1 MSKTINFKRE
11 RDLGAIITDT
21 FGFIRTQWKPFF
33 TTIFKILWPFIAVTA
48 FFMGMYLYS
57 FSNIFSDIKSMSNT
71 SSPFAMYGGDFFLWI
86 SLLIISVLV
95 TYTLLHLAA
104 MYYIKAYIDDANN
117 IDFSTI
123 SKQVKT
129 KFWSLLGF
137 FFFSYLLIIVGLML
151 CFFPGIYLMIVFAL
165 GIPIIVFEDK
175 GIGETLEYCFTL
187 IKTKW
192 WETFGILFV
201 VGFLVG
207 VLGYIFNIPAMI
219 YSLVKMIGAIGKSD
233 PTAITGIFSD
243 PIYLGLT
250 IISYAGR
257 FLLSAISIVAS
268 AFVYF
273 DLNEQKFHSGTI
285 ETIDSL
291 GSK

>member
-33 TTIFKILWPFIAVTA
+33 ITIFKILWPFVAVTA

-57 FSNIFSDIKSMSNT
+57 FSNMFSNLKNMSNS

-86 SLLIISVLV
+86 SLLMISVLV

-104 MYYIKAYIDDANN
+104 MFYIKAYIDDATN
-117 IDFSTI
+117 IDFSSI

-137 FFFSYLLIIVGLML
+137 FFLSYLLIIIALML
-151 CFFPGIYLMIVFAL
+151 CFFPGIYIMYVFAL
-165 GIPIIVFEDK
+165 GVPILIFEDK
-175 GIGETLEYCFTL
+175 GVGETIEYCFTL

-192 WETFGILFV
+192 WETFGVLLV
-201 VGFLVG
+201 VGLLVG
-207 VLGYIFNIPAMI
+207 ILGYIFNIPAMI
-219 YSLVKMIGAIGKSD
+219 YSIIKMIGLIKDND
-233 PTAITGIFSD
+233 PTAMTGLMSD
-243 PIYLGLT
+243 PIYLILT

-257 FLLSAISIVAS
+257 FLLSAISIVATV
-268 AFVYF
+268 FVYF

-285 ETIDSL
+285 ETIESL
-291 GSK
+291 GSN

>member
-1 MSKTINFKRE
+1 MKKTINFKRE

-33 TTIFKILWPFIAVTA
+33 TVILKILWPFIAVSI
-48 FFMGMYLYS
+48 FFIAMYLYS
-57 FSNIFSDIKSMSNT
+57 FADMFSNLKNLSNN
-71 SSPFAMYGGDFFLWI
+71 SLPFANYGGKSLLWI
-86 SLLIISVLV
+86 SFLMIAVLV
-95 TYTLLHLAA
+95 TYTLLHLAS
-104 MYYIKAYIDDANN
+104 MYYIKAYIEDENN
-117 IDFSTI
+117 IDFKVI

-137 FFFSYLLIIVGLML
+137 LFVSYIFMFIGLLF
-151 CFFPGIYLMIVFAL
+151 CFLPGIYLMIVFAL

-175 GIGETLEYCFTL
+175 GIGETLEYSFKL
-187 IKTKW
+187 IKSKW
-192 WETFGILFV
+192 WETFGTLFV

-207 VLGYIFNIPAMI
+207 ILGYVFNIPALI
-219 YSLVKMIGAIGKSD
+219 YSLVKMMGVIGQKD
-233 PTAITGIFSD
+233 PTAIMGIFSD
-243 PIYLGLT
+243 PIYLTLT

-257 FLLSAISIVAS
+257 FLLSAISLIATV
-268 AFVYF
+268 FVYF

-291 GSK
+291 GRK